1 VLRINLLELRIWGTH
16 RAVLRGDLLEL
27 RMRRPTGR
35 AVRWRRLE
43 CRMWRRAVRDRMWR
57 RGFFV
62 VMFRGRAPGRQQKR
76 KHRGKSE
83 YASHGVP
90 SFYTI
95 REVSG

>member
-1 VLRINLLELRIWGTH
+1 VFSL
-16 RAVLRGDLLEL
+16 A
-27 RMRRPTGR
+27 PP
-35 AVRWRRLE
+35 
-43 CRMWRRAVRDRMWR
+43 
-57 RGFFV
+57 
-62 VMFRGRAPGRQQKR
+62 PGRQQKR